1 MSIPS
6 DEELR
11 KHGMLG
17 RYEVI
22 LKTPLKWVLLI
33 LWLFALAVYWLVGYM
48 YDDRMENLIDR
59 KHRQTDSTAIE
70 TRKRWF
76 WNKLDKFT
84 IPTFPEH
91 MSMSLPSNSS
101 LAKCRVL
108 ACIFSL
114 LGMIRKEWK
123 DRLMAQW
130 EPSAGEWILYL
141 WKNIWK
147 EDSIPACHIRQQWH
161 HQS

>member
-70 TRKRWF
+70 TRKR
-76 WNKLDKFT
+76 
-84 IPTFPEH
+84 
-91 MSMSLPSNSS
+91 
-101 LAKCRVL
+101 
-108 ACIFSL
+108 
-114 LGMIRKEWK
+114 
-123 DRLMAQW
+123 
-130 EPSAGEWILYL
+130 
-141 WKNIWK
+141 
-147 EDSIPACHIRQQWH
+147 
-161 HQS
+161 